1 MKQNL
6 SFSNLRMTHVYMYLL
21 HMQTFILM
29 FMDQTLLPCLDT
41 GSGFALSIASV
52 HLKYD
57 LFS

>member
-52 HLKYD
+52 HLK
-57 LFS
+57 